1 MWFNWVSG
9 ENREPFDYNAF
20 FVKMKL
26 GFYLNF
32 LFLLFLFSCEDKP
45 VQTAKNLQLAYV
57 HVGPSNLD
65 LSDFS
70 KNKNLPVDQPIVVS
84 FSSPLDL
91 TSISSASVI
100 IKQGEDVIPTAF
112 SFLDNNQTISMLP
125 GQNLSNNQKFSI
137 IITKDIKGIS
147 KEEFPGLS
155 IEFYTLPAKLEVVSL
170 KIGDQLITGNDY
182 VQNVPLSN
190 VNIEINFSAPLNPQL
205 VTPQTVWITSKVNPP
220 LAFTFQDGNKKLLIS
235 ITQKL
240 DHISRYQL
248 YLSSELTGT
257 SGEVFMVYK
266 KDFYTVLNTT
276 PKFPV
281 LSDDALLTLVQQ
293 QTLKYFYDF
302 AHPTSGMARER
313 NTSGNTVTSGGSGF
327 GIMAIIVGMERN
339 FIPRSDGV
347 KHLAKMVTF
356 LEKADRFH
364 GVWSHWID
372 GNTGKVIPFS
382 TKDNGG
388 DLVETSFLVQ
398 GLITFR
404 QYLQP
409 TDTVGNNLINRIN
422 KLWETVEW
430 DWYRK
435 NNQEVLYWHWSPNYN
450 WDMNFA
456 LSGYFEEQITYFL
469 AAASPTHSIPKS
481 VYTNGYGKNGAIV
494 KNNTYY
500 GYKLP
505 LESPSPLFWVQYSYL
520 GLDPHFSD
528 GYANY
533 WEQNVN
539 ATLINYSYCV
549 ANPKKFIGYSTDC
562 WGLTSSDNQD
572 GYNAHSPVNDLGVIS
587 PTAALSSFPYTP
599 VESMKALKFFYYT
612 IGDKLWGQYGF
623 YDAFNLTKGWT
634 ATSTLA
640 IDQGPIV
647 VMIENHRT
655 GILWNLFMSAPEV
668 KAAKTK
674 LNFTQ

>member
-1 MWFNWVSG
+1 
-9 ENREPFDYNAF
+9 
-20 FVKMKL
+20 MKFT
-26 GFYLNF
+26 FYLTF
-32 LFLLFLFSCEDKP
+32 LFVFLLSSCEDKE
-45 VQTAKNLQLAYV
+45 VQTTKKIQLVYV
-57 HVGPSNLD
+57 HVGTANLD
-65 LSDFS
+65 LSDFT
-70 KNKNLPVDQPIVVS
+70 KNNAAPVDQPVVVN

-91 TSISSASVI
+91 TSISSSTVI
-100 IKQGEDVIPTAF
+100 IKLGADVIPTEF
-112 SFLDNNQTISMLP
+112 SFLDNNQTISIRPKQVLT
-125 GQNLSNNQKFSI
+125 NNQKFTLT
-137 IITKDIKGIS
+137 ITKDIKGIS
-147 KEEFPGLS
+147 KEEFPGLA
-155 IEFYTLPAKLEVVSL
+155 IEFQTLPAKLEVVSL
-170 KIGDQLITGNDY
+170 KIGEQLVVGSDHI
-182 VQNVPLSN
+182 QNVPYSN
-190 VNIEINFSAPLNPQL
+190 LTIEIKFSVPLDPKS
-205 VTPQTVWITSKVNPP
+205 VTPQTIWITSKVNPV
-220 LAFTFQDGNKKLLIS
+220 LAFSFQDGNKKLLIS
-235 ITQKL
+235 IAQKL
-240 DHISRYQL
+240 DHINKYQL
-248 YLSSELTGT
+248 YMSSELTGT
-257 SGEVFMVYK
+257 SGEVFTVYK
-266 KDFYTVLNTT
+266 RDFYTALDTA
-276 PKFPV
+276 PKFPL

-293 QTLKYFYDF
+293 KTLKYFYDF

-313 NTSGNTVTSGGSGF
+313 NTSGNIVTSGGSGF
-327 GIMAIIVGMERN
+327 GIMAIVVGMERN
-339 FIPRSDGV
+339 FIPRADGV

-422 KLWETVEW
+422 KLWQTVEW

-435 NNQEVLYWHWSPNYN
+435 NNSEVLYWHWSPNYN

-456 LSGYFEEQITYFL
+456 LSGYFEEQITYVL
-469 AAASPTHSIPKS
+469 AAASPTHGIPKS
-481 VYTNGYGKNGAIV
+481 VYTNGFAKNGAIV

-505 LESPSPLFWVQYSYL
+505 LESPGPLFWVQYSYL

-533 WEQNVN
+533 LEQNIN
-539 ATLINYSYCV
+539 ATLINQAYCIT
-549 ANPKKFIGYSTDC
+549 NPKKFIGYNADC
-562 WGLTSSDNQD
+562 WGLTASDNQD
-572 GYNAHSPVNDLGVIS
+572 GYNAHSPSNDLGVIT

-612 IGDKLWGQYGF
+612 LGDKLWGEYGF
-623 YDAFNLTKGWT
+623 YDAFNLTAGWN
-634 ATSTLA
+634 ASSTLA

-655 GILWNLFMSAPEV
+655 GLLWNLFTSAPEIQ
-668 KAAKTK
+668 AAKVK
-674 LNFTQ
+674 LNFTE